1 MDVLYNDIRT
11 VVHEQV
17 FLYNWRNEQMRMQQN
32 YLNMSDRELRGIIW
46 KIRRRKQIRSR
57 IMLFIMTV
65 CLIFGLV
72 LSLSIMVARADTGI
86 EKNNYKYFSSIMVG
100 CGDNLLSIAEQY
112 IDDHYDS
119 VEQYVNE
126 VIHINNL
133 KENEVKAGQYLVIPY
148 YSDEFVW

>member
-1 MDVLYNDIRT
+1 
-11 VVHEQV
+11 
-17 FLYNWRNEQMRMQQN
+17 MRMQQN

-65 CLIFGLV
+65 CLIIGLV

-100 CGDNLLSIAEQY
+100 YGDNLLSIAEQY

>member
-1 MDVLYNDIRT
+1 
-11 VVHEQV
+11 
-17 FLYNWRNEQMRMQQN
+17 MRMQQN
-32 YLNMSDRELRGIIW
+32 YLNMSDRELRGIMW

-57 IMLFIMTV
+57 ILLFIMTV

-72 LSLSIMVARADTGI
+72 FSLSIMVARADTGI
-86 EKNNYKYFSSIMVG
+86 ENNNYKYFSSIMVG
-100 CGDNLLSIAEQY
+100 YGDNLLSIAEQY
-112 IDDHYDS
+112 VDDHYDS

>member
-1 MDVLYNDIRT
+1 
-11 VVHEQV
+11 
-17 FLYNWRNEQMRMQQN
+17 MRMQQN

-100 CGDNLLSIAEQY
+100 YGDNLLSIAEQY